1 MLIISRK
8 AGESFLIGD
17 NIEVTIFDIGADRI
31 RVGINAPTN
40 IPILRKEIKETKEE
54 NIRASINATKDK
66 LRDLNTYLR
75 SSNINKS
82 E

>member
-17 NIEVTIFDIGADRI
+17 NIEVTVFDIGPDRI
-31 RVGINAPTN
+31 RVGIKAPADV
-40 IPILRKEIKETKEE
+40 PIMRKEIMETKEE
-54 NIRASINATKDK
+54 NVRASNATTKDK
-66 LRDLNTYLR
+66 LRNLNTYLKN
-75 SSNINKS
+75 SNAGKL

>member
-31 RVGINAPTN
+31 RVGINAPTD

-54 NIRASINATKDK
+54 NVRASNTITKDR
-66 LRDLNTYLR
+66 LRDLNNYLK
-75 SSNINKS
+75 SSNTNKQ